1 MDNKGQK
8 LKKYLLLCLQSII
21 LGCLIG
27 AIVGLYQLGIQF
39 ISKQSSFM
47 YETRTPLIV
56 VLMVFI
62 VIILAFGNDMIIRL
76 APGVDGSGIPNMEL
90 GIRHK
95 KKIDW
100 KKESVLMIVNSYIS
114 TFIGFPLGSEGPSV
128 VIGGKLAKMSNDITN
143 FDNDDTIA
151 MACGTGFGCAFLSP
165 LAGLCYI
172 FEESLHKFNF
182 QLIFR
187 ALLMI
192 ISAVF
197 TTSLINHHHLLS
209 VAQAVYPMFKD
220 YYIFAILI
228 IFNVALGI
236 SFVKLIIFLKR
247 IFSKYKDKLL
257 VKYRGFILFAVVFIL
272 NYILLE
278 YMGSGSKLISG
289 IVSKDSI
296 LLVLGILALRFVV
309 TTFSGSGKATGGL
322 VVPMMALGALTG
334 QIACLVC
341 NKLFGFDIQYF
352 DVIILVSMCMLFG
365 IITKTPITSIVLI
378 FSAIGASTGDY
389 LHALII
395 IPISAV
401 SIFLA
406 VYISKW
412 LRVDCLYEQMMEVTL
427 ESEKKLINERIEQ
440 K

>member
-1 MDNKGQK
+1 M
-8 LKKYLLLCLQSII
+8 
-21 LGCLIG
+21 
-27 AIVGLYQLGIQF
+27 
-39 ISKQSSFM
+39 
-47 YETRTPLIV
+47 
-56 VLMVFI
+56 
-62 VIILAFGNDMIIRL
+62 

-128 VIGGKLAKMSNDITN
+128 VISGKLAKMSNDITN

-172 FEESLHKFNF
+172 FEESLHKFNPP
-182 QLIFR
+182 LILR

-228 IFNVALGI
+228 IFNVAIGI

-309 TTFSGSGKATGGL
+309 TTFSGSGKVTGGL